1 MSRIGKKP
9 IKIPKGVDVAWQDN
23 VVTVKGPKG
32 SLTREIMA
40 AFSLEKD
47 GETLVVKFP
56 RGREK
61 DKAMKGLFG
70 LTRTLLANMV
80 TGVSE
85 GFSRT
90 LEFVGTGYKVE
101 AKGKNAINIEVGFS
115 HKVDFPLP
123 EGIEARIGE
132 KNLKVTIVGADKEV
146 VGQVAANIRKLRPP
160 EPYKGKGVRYQ
171 GEVIKMKAGKAGKAA
186 SSGGSG

>member
-9 IKIPKGVDVAWQDN
+9 IQIPKGVDVAWKDN
-23 VVTVKGPKG
+23 IVTVKGPKG
-32 SLTREIMA
+32 SLTQKINP
-40 AFSLEKD
+40 AFALEKE
-47 GETLVVKFP
+47 GEKLVVKYP
-56 RGREK
+56 QGREK
-61 DKAMKGLFG
+61 EKAMKSLFG
-70 LTRTLLANMV
+70 LTRTLLGSMV
-80 TGVSE
+80 TGVTE
-85 GFSRT
+85 GFSKT

-101 AKGKNAINIEVGFS
+101 AKGKNAINIDVGFS

-132 KNLKVTIVGADKEV
+132 KNIKITIMGVDKGL

-160 EPYKGKGVRYQ
+160 EPYKGKGIRYQ

-186 SSGGSG
+186 ASGATG